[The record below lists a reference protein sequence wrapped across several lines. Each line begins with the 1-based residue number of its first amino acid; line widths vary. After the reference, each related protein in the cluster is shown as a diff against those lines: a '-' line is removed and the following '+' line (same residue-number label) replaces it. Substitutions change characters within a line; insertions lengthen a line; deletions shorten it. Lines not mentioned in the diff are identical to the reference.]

1 MNGGEKDEMLA
12 VLGEIFIGTGLAMER
27 GNLEQD
33 LIKLNVD
40 ARIRTDYLKLVD
52 DYFHSIYKQMQKDNV
67 EDIDKKFDFDFTTH
81 TQLSRRK

>member
-67 EDIDKKFDFDFTTH
+67 EDIDKIFDFDFTTH
-81 TQLSRRK
+81 TQLSKGR